1 MLNGGYS
8 QVKMSRFLNS
18 RAARAAEIPAGN
30 GIGNARSLAKM
41 YTATI
46 GEIEGARLL
55 KRDGVNRAW
64 TLQTD
69 GLSQPEPFSRLPM
82 KYPLRFALGYELGRT
97 GSPMLGKGSF
107 GHSGA
112 GGHLA
117 YAHPESGTAV
127 GYVCNHMA
135 GDYLAGPD
143 ARWLPW
149 TKA

>member
-41 YTATI
+41 YAATI

-64 TLQTD
+64 TLPTD

-97 GSPMLGKGSF
+97 GLSHAWQGLLRPQR
-107 GHSGA
+107 A

-127 GYVCNHMA
+127 GYDCNHMA
-135 GDYLAGPD
+135 WVPCGS
-143 ARWLPW
+143 
-149 TKA
+149 